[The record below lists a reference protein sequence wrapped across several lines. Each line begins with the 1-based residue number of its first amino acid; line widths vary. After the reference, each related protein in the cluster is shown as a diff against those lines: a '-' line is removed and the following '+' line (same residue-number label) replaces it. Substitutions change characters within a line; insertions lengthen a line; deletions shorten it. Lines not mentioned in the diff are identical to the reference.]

1 MGSCAQGA
9 ISIQAGRI
17 TLAGPVSGKHAD
29 PEPVIQKRRKLG
41 RIAWGVAIA
50 VLLFALAWFNWIE
63 PAQEAAKTPKPDQ
76 TAAAHSQTETQS
88 SEKADAKPAAAAHP
102 ETEAQSSEKAD
113 VKPAAAATGT
123 IGSEVGDLLPD
134 FRTELLGGGQ
144 FQLSDYRGQ
153 VVILNLWA
161 TTCAPC
167 IEELPYYEKLKVAHP
182 DVEILAIHH
191 RAGAKKAEN
200 FLADKGW
207 DHLDIAL
214 DSKEKGLF
222 SLLGASD
229 AMPQTIVL
237 NKEGKITYNVQAP
250 LTYEQLE
257 ELVSQ
262 AS

>member
-9 ISIQAGRI
+9 ILIQAGRI

-88 SEKADAKPAAAAHP
+88 SEKADTKPAAAAHP

-113 VKPAAAATGT
+113 TKPAAAAHSETETQSSEKADVKPAVAATGT

-144 FQLSDYRGQ
+144 YFLIGNLIENQFITVGEWNFGSAISMIMA
-153 VVILNLWA
+153 VVMMLMMMA
-161 TTCAPC
+161 VR
-167 IEELPYYEKLKVAHP
+167 K
-182 DVEILAIHH
+182 VEIHNQ
-191 RAGAKKAEN
+191 G
-200 FLADKGW
+200 G
-207 DHLDIAL
+207 
-214 DSKEKGLF
+214 KE
-222 SLLGASD
+222 
-229 AMPQTIVL
+229 
-237 NKEGKITYNVQAP
+237 E
-250 LTYEQLE
+250 
-257 ELVSQ
+257 
-262 AS
+262 